1 MIFFYFRYYTIV
13 GTRTIR
19 GNSDYHVAVTSH
31 NLPNEV
37 DIRVGVKGSDESNVK
52 SVDFFKTVTVAP
64 GETKLVEIPIGPIFD
79 GKFKLYADGI
89 RGIEFKNET
98 DLEFN
103 TKEYSLFIQTD
114 KAVYKPGD
122 LIRFRVIFLDG
133 NLKTPQLKKPIQV
146 YITDAGQNRIKQF
159 SNITLT
165 KGVFSN
171 ELQLSTD
178 PVLGKWNLVIDVDG
192 TTENKNFDVE
202 EYVLPKFEVI
212 VKPERHST
220 FKDGKITA
228 SIETKYTYGKPV
240 KGEVTISAYPTLYVG
255 SLQPFERQIISRKV
269 MPIDGRVTVDFNI
282 KDELKLADES
292 ERDVIIEAVVE
303 EALTGRKQNSS
314 GKVTLHKNKY
324 NVEIKG
330 ENTYKPG
337 LPYAAYAS
345 VTYHDGSP
353 VRDKTKKV
361 FVNIESQ
368 EDYYYWRNPE
378 SENKEETKFT
388 EDRELELDDN
398 GQAKIKFSPPEGNF
412 SRFRIQAKYQ
422 DVSYDYFYIRKDDSK
437 VEEYIQVRV
446 VTDAPKLNKEVTVEV
461 RSTKE
466 LKSIT
471 YQVIGRGDVLVSQ
484 TVDVPNAKIVSF
496 RFLSTFLMVPT
507 AKIHAYYVSSET
519 GQIISDTTE
528 ITFPSNF
535 QNPLKIDLSKTQ
547 AQPGEDVDLTITT
560 NPNSYVGL
568 LGVDQSVLLLKGG
581 NDLDRNAIFDSLKK
595 YDEQSYSYSPWRGKR
610 QVYSYQ
616 FPAFFVSI

>member
-1 MIFFYFRYYTIV
+1 M
-13 GTRTIR
+13 
-19 GNSDYHVAVTSH
+19 
-31 NLPNEV
+31 
-37 DIRVGVKGSDESNVK
+37 
-52 SVDFFKTVTVAP
+52 
-64 GETKLVEIPIGPIFD
+64 
-79 GKFKLYADGI
+79 

-98 DLEFN
+98 ELEYN
-103 TKEYSLFIQTD
+103 TKEYSLFLQMD
-114 KAVYKPGD
+114 KAIYKPGD
-122 LIRFRVIFLDG
+122 LMRFRVIFLDG
-133 NLKTPQLKKPIQV
+133 NLKTPRLNKAIQV

-178 PVLGKWNLVIDVDG
+178 PVLGKWNLVVDVDG
-192 TTENKNFDVE
+192 KTENKNFDVE

-324 NVEIKG
+324 NVEITG
-330 ENTYKPG
+330 DSSYKPG
-337 LPYAAYAS
+337 LPYAAYAK

-353 VRDKTKKV
+353 VRDKSKKV
-361 FVNIESQ
+361 YVNIESEQ
-368 EDYYYWRNPE
+368 DYYYWRGTE
-378 SENKEETKFT
+378 SESDKQEETKFT
-388 EDRELELDDN
+388 EDRELDLDDN
-398 GQAKIKFSPPEGNF
+398 GQAKIKFSPPAGNF
-412 SRFRIQAKYQ
+412 TRFRIKAKYQ
-422 DVSYDYFYIRKDDSK
+422 DVSYDYFYIRKDESK
-437 VEEYIQVRV
+437 VEEYIQVQI
-446 VTDAPKLNKEVTVEV
+446 VTDAPKINKEVTVEV
-461 RSTKE
+461 RASKE
-466 LKSIT
+466 MKSLT

-484 TVDVPNAKIVSF
+484 TVDVPNSKIISF
-496 RFLSTFLMVPT
+496 RFLSSFSMVPT
-507 AKIHAYYVSSET
+507 AKVHAYYVSVES
-519 GQIISDTTE
+519 GQIISDTTD

-535 QNPLKIDLSKTQ
+535 QNPLKIDLSKQ
-547 AQPGEDVDLTITT
+547 EAQPGEDIDLTITT
-560 NPNSYVGL
+560 KPNSYVGL

-581 NDLDRNAIFDSLKK
+581 NDLDRNAIFDSLKS
-595 YDEQSYSYSPWRGKR
+595 YDEQSYPYRPWRGKR

-616 FPAFFVSI
+616 FPAFFVSYLF